1 MTKAK
6 RGEDEVVYQGLE
18 CVLKGL
24 DRADSL
30 PCGALDLGDA
40 IELVVREDDCA
51 LSLTGFGREVA
62 GLLVELA

>member
-1 MTKAK
+1 M
-6 RGEDEVVYQGLE
+6 LE
-18 CVLKGL
+18 GL

-40 IELVVREDDCA
+40 LELVVREDDYT

>member
-1 MTKAK
+1 M
-6 RGEDEVVYQGLE
+6 LE
-18 CVLKGL
+18 GL

-30 PCGALDLGDA
+30 PCGVLDLGDA
-40 IELVVREDDCA
+40 LELVVREDDYT